1 MIEKRIMCYTAGPME
16 AVSSEEMTGWRNQVR
31 EKLEDLDVL
40 VYDPVQQESKKVG
53 KKAGEQIKYINNL
66 KRAGHW
72 DKFYR
77 EMFRIWFGAISPNT
91 DVVQVLQ
98 HLRMRKHIETDS
110 EKYFKYMGDAEA
122 VVRSDF
128 IVVYVPKDVR
138 MVGTLFEV
146 TIAFLFNV
154 PMYLIIPDDT
164 NTATN
169 SSLLFGNQM
178 CNNGNLKSFYTVEE
192 CIEKIKHDYNL

>member
-1 MIEKRIMCYTAGPME
+1 MFEKRLMCYTAGPME
-16 AVSSEEMTGWRNQVR
+16 AVSTEEMSGWRTQVR
-31 EKLEDLDVL
+31 EDLQKKNVL

-53 KKAGEQIKYINNL
+53 KEPGEQIEYITNL
-66 KRAGHW
+66 KRGGHW
-72 DKFYR
+72 DKFYS
-77 EMFRIWFGAISPNT
+77 EMFRIWFGTISPNM

-98 HLRMRKHIETDS
+98 HLRMRKHIDTDH
-110 EKYFKYMGDAEA
+110 EKYFKNMGDAEA

-128 IVVYVPKDVR
+128 IIVYAPKDVR

-146 TIAFLFNV
+146 ALAFLFNV
-154 PMYLIIPDDT
+154 RMYLIVPDDT

-178 CNNGNLKSFYTVEE
+178 CNSGKLKSYYN
-192 CIEKIKHDYNL
+192 IEDCLKAIQDDYGL

>member
-1 MIEKRIMCYTAGPME
+1 MIEKRLMCYTAGPME
-16 AVSSEEMTGWRNQVR
+16 AVSSEEMSGWRNEVAD
-31 EKLEDLDVL
+31 KLDKLGVL
-40 VYDPVQQESKKVG
+40 VYDPVVQESRKVG
-53 KKAGEQIKYINNL
+53 KKAGEQIEYITNL

-72 DKFYR
+72 DKFYK
-77 EMFRIWFGAISPNT
+77 EMFKIWFGTISPNQ

-98 HLRMRKHIETDS
+98 HLRMRKHIQTDN
-110 EKYFKYMGDAEA
+110 EKYFRNMGDAEA

-128 IVVYVPKDVR
+128 IVVNTPKDVR

-154 PMYLIIPDDT
+154 PMYQIIPDET
-164 NTATN
+164 NTAAN

-178 CNNGNLKSFYTVEE
+178 CNRGTLNSFSKIDD
-192 CIEKIKHDYNL
+192 CIEKIKEDFDL